1 MYRLMGLA
9 HAGLYRTYR
18 TLSAERGQ
26 GTVEYVALIMLVAG
40 IFAAVVVAGGG
51 TTASGIA
58 KKISSEI
65 QNQINSVGGG
75 STPAAK
81 N

>member
-18 TLSAERGQ
+18 TLSADRGQ
-26 GTVEYVALIMLVAG
+26 GTVEYVALVLLVAG
-40 IFAAVVVAGGG
+40 IFAAVVTTGGPG
-51 TTASGIA
+51 ACANIA

-65 QNQINSVGGG
+65 QDQINAVAG
-75 STPAAK
+75 AK
-81 N
+81 K

>member
-9 HAGLYRTYR
+9 HAGLFRTYR
-18 TLSAERGQ
+18 TLAADRGQ
-26 GTVEYVALIMLVAG
+26 GTVEYVALIMLLAG
-40 IFAAVVVAGGG
+40 IFAVVVSTGGG
-51 TTASGIA
+51 SAAGNIA

-65 QNQINSVGGG
+65 QNQINSVG
-75 STPAAK
+75 AK

>member
-18 TLSAERGQ
+18 SLSAERGQ

-40 IFAAVVVAGGG
+40 IMAAVI
-51 TTASGIA
+51 TATKGHTDASVMN
-58 KKISSEI
+58 KI
-65 QNQINSVGGG
+65 VGKIK
-75 STPAAK
+75 TAIDHTNPA